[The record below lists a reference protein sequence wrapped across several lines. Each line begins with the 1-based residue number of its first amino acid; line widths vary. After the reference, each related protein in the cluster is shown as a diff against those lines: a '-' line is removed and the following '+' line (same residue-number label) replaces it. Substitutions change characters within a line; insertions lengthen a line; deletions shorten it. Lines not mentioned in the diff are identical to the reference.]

1 MPLPF
6 TFKYK
11 ITNPAAWHTLWL
23 TAYRPFQT
31 GYIKSFPWKDTPSME
46 TVIEIFAV
54 WKAPSLLS
62 QLINNFQGLETLY
75 APWLDSENTGL
86 QTLLIPWLH
95 CVAVSF
101 PNHSSDSSKCVSEAA
116 EAASSPSLSPHIRVF
131 LLPLYRKWCSRFL
144 SLFLQRWR
152 SLLPHEVLLR
162 IKVTSV
168 RTQRAW
174 VTGGVCSL
182 IPHGGCWTQS
192 VKTPKYWNDGEFE
205 NFLVGKR
212 DTLRI

>member
-152 SLLPHEVLLR
+152 SLHPHEVLLR

-168 RTQRAW
+168 HSE
-174 VTGGVCSL
+174 GLG
-182 IPHGGCWTQS
+182 HGWCVLTNSSWR
-192 VKTPKYWNDGEFE
+192 V
-205 NFLVGKR
+205 L
-212 DTLRI
+212 DTER